1 MQSERESIMKKHSF
15 ILFTI
20 RFTTLLVLIFAVLA
34 GSAGA
39 EQSAPSI
46 WELLGVGAATEAPT
60 ATPTET
66 PQPTATPSPDTFRF
80 RDGIRWGMDPQQV
93 KALESVNMI
102 ERVMQDW
109 AIMVTTEKVAVS
121 RFTADLVFI
130 FRQNQLK
137 MIVYEFQRQN
147 ADADY
152 QYLTGAL
159 CSLYGE
165 PKDADPAMI
174 RVLMDAVNPGR
185 YKAEDLK
192 KTCAWLT
199 ADGTAVFQYQYAVDS
214 FGVMYVAPEL
224 GGGLYQTN
232 GL

>member
-1 MQSERESIMKKHSF
+1 MLR
-15 ILFTI
+15 
-20 RFTTLLVLIFAVLA
+20 
-34 GSAGA
+34 
-39 EQSAPSI
+39 
-46 WELLGVGAATEAPT
+46 VGTATEI
-60 ATPTET
+60 PTET
-66 PQPTATPSPDTFRF
+66 PQPTITPSPDAFRF
-80 RDGIRWGMDPQQV
+80 RDGIRWGMSPQQV
-93 KALESVNMI
+93 KALESVNMV
-102 ERVMQDW
+102 ERVLQDW

-130 FRQNQLK
+130 FRQEQLK
-137 MIVYEFQRQN
+137 MIVYEFQRKD

-165 PKDADPAMI
+165 QKDADPTMI
-174 RVLMDAVNPGR
+174 KVLMDAVNPGR
-185 YKAEDLK
+185 YQADQLTKAHG
-192 KTCAWLT
+192 WLT
-199 ADGTAVFQYQYAVDS
+199 ADGTAVFQYQYAPDS

>member
-1 MQSERESIMKKHSF
+1 MRRKMKQTVVRICA
-15 ILFTI
+15 ILAAI
-20 RFTTLLVLIFAVLA
+20 YMI
-34 GSAGA
+34 GAGA
-39 EQSAPSI
+39 ACAEDTLPSI
-46 WELLGVGAATEAPT
+46 WQALGVGVATEV
-60 ATPTET
+60 PTET
-66 PQPTATPSPDTFRF
+66 PQPTVTPSPDAFRF
-80 RDGIRWGMDPQQV
+80 RDGIRWGMNPQQV
-93 KALESVNMI
+93 KALENENMV
-102 ERVMQDW
+102 ERVLQDW

-130 FRQNQLK
+130 FRQEQLK
-137 MIVYEFQRQN
+137 MIVYEFQRQDAE
-147 ADADY
+147 ADF

-165 PKDADPAMI
+165 QKEADPSMI

-185 YKAEDLK
+185 YKSEALTK
-192 KTCAWLT
+192 SYGWLLS
-199 ADGTAVFQYQYAVDS
+199 DGTAVFQYQYAADS

>member
-1 MQSERESIMKKHSF
+1 MRKHRMICSI
-15 ILFTI
+15 
-20 RFTTLLVLIFAVLA
+20 AVWLLA
-34 GSAGA
+34 GMLAVSSAAA
-39 EQSAPSI
+39 EQTAPSI
-46 WELLGVGAATEAPT
+46 WQMLGVGTVTDAPT
-60 ATPTET
+60 ETPTET
-66 PQPTATPSPDTFRF
+66 PQPTTTPSPEAFRF

-102 ERVMQDW
+102 ERVLQDW
-109 AIMVTTEKVAVS
+109 SIMVTTEKVAVS

-130 FRQNQLK
+130 FRQGQLK

-147 ADADY
+147 PETDFR
-152 QYLTGAL
+152 YLTGAL

-165 PKDADPAMI
+165 QKDTDPAVV

-185 YKAEDLK
+185 YTAEGL
-192 KTCAWLT
+192 TRAYAWVT
-199 ADGTAVFQYQYAVDS
+199 ADGTAVFQYQYAPDS
-214 FGVMYVAPEL
+214 FGVMYAAPEL

>member
-1 MQSERESIMKKHSF
+1 MNRMRRRAITRR
-15 ILFTI
+15 IPA
-20 RFTTLLVLIFAVLA
+20 LLAALMLLA

-39 EQSAPSI
+39 EQTGPSI
-46 WELLGVGAATEAPT
+46 WEMLGVGT
-60 ATPTET
+60 ATDAPTET
-66 PQPTATPSPDTFRF
+66 PQPTVTPSPDSFRF
-80 RDGIRWGMDPQQV
+80 RDGIRWGMNPQQV
-93 KALESVNMI
+93 KALESVNMV

-109 AIMVTTEKVAVS
+109 SIMVTTEKVAVS

-130 FRQNQLK
+130 FRQEQLK
-137 MIVYEFQRQN
+137 MIVYEFQRQS
-147 ADADY
+147 AESDY

-165 PKDADPAMI
+165 PKDADPAVI
-174 RVLMDAVNPGR
+174 KVLMDAVNPGR
-185 YKAEDLK
+185 YTAESLQKANG
-192 KTCAWLT
+192 WLA
-199 ADGTAVFQYQYAVDS
+199 ADGTAVFQYQYAPDS

>member
-1 MQSERESIMKKHSF
+1 MRKREFFRIITAI
-15 ILFTI
+15 ILVC
-20 RFTTLLVLIFAVLA
+20 LLTV
-34 GSAGA
+34 GA
-39 EQSAPSI
+39 AAEGTVPSI
-46 WELLGVGAATEAPT
+46 WEALGVGAATEAPT
-60 ATPTET
+60 VT
-66 PQPTATPSPDTFRF
+66 PQPTITPSPDAFRF
-80 RDGIRWGMDPQQV
+80 RDGIRWGMNPLQV
-93 KALESVNMI
+93 KALESENMV
-102 ERVMQDW
+102 ERVLQDW

-130 FRQNQLK
+130 FRQEQLK
-137 MIVYEFQRQN
+137 MIVYEFQRQ
-147 ADADY
+147 DTESDF

-165 PKDADPAMI
+165 QKEADPSMI

-185 YKAEDLK
+185 YQADGLTKAYG
-192 KTCAWLT
+192 WLLS
-199 ADGTAVFQYQYAVDS
+199 DGTAVFQYRYAKDS

>member
-1 MQSERESIMKKHSF
+1 MKRKMIRTAAM
-15 ILFTI
+15 ILSCVT
-20 RFTTLLVLIFAVLA
+20 LA
-34 GSAGA
+34 GTAAA
-39 EQSAPSI
+39 EGTVPSI
-46 WELLGVGAATEAPT
+46 WEALGLGTATEA
-60 ATPTET
+60 PTET
-66 PQPTATPSPDTFRF
+66 PQPTITPSPDAFRF
-80 RDGIRWGMDPQQV
+80 RDGIRWGMNPQQV
-93 KALESVNMI
+93 KALESENMV
-102 ERVMQDW
+102 ERVLQDW

-130 FRQNQLK
+130 FRQEQLK
-137 MIVYEFQRQN
+137 MIVYEFQRQE
-147 ADADY
+147 ADSDF

-165 PKDADPAMI
+165 QKETNPTMV

-185 YKAEDLK
+185 YKAEALTK
-192 KTCAWLT
+192 ACGWLLS
-199 ADGTAVFQYQYAVDS
+199 DGTAVFQYRFAADS

>member
-1 MQSERESIMKKHSF
+1 MRRKCTAWITVLVVISAF
-15 ILFTI
+15 ISP
-20 RFTTLLVLIFAVLA
+20 VC
-34 GSAGA
+34 A

-46 WELLGVGAATEAPT
+46 WEALGIGATEAPS
-60 ATPTET
+60 ET
-66 PQPTATPSPDTFRF
+66 PQPTVTPSPDAFRF
-80 RDGIRWGMDPQQV
+80 RDGIRWEMNPQQV
-93 KALESVNMI
+93 KALESEEMV

-109 AIMVTTEKVAVS
+109 SIMVTTEKVAVS

-130 FRQNQLK
+130 FRQQQLK
-137 MIVYEFQRQN
+137 MIVYEFQRQD

-165 PKDADPAMI
+165 QKEADPAMI

-185 YKAEDLK
+185 YRTEGLTQAYS
-192 KTCAWLT
+192 WLMN
-199 ADGTAVFQYQYAVDS
+199 DSTAVFQYRYAEDS

>member
-1 MQSERESIMKKHSF
+1 MRRLTWF
-15 ILFTI
+15 RVVVILATVI
-20 RFTTLLVLIFAVLA
+20 LAA
-34 GSAGA
+34 GSACA
-39 EQSAPSI
+39 DETIPSI
-46 WELLGVGAATEAPT
+46 WQVLGVGVATDA
-60 ATPTET
+60 PTET
-66 PQPTATPSPDTFRF
+66 PQPTITPSPDAFRF
-80 RDGIRWGMDPQQV
+80 REGIRWGMNPQQV
-93 KALESVNMI
+93 KALESENMV
-102 ERVMQDW
+102 ERVLQDW

-130 FRQNQLK
+130 FRQEQLK
-137 MIVYEFQRQN
+137 MIVYEFQRQ
-147 ADADY
+147 DAENDF

-165 PKDADPAMI
+165 QKEADPSMV

-185 YKAEDLK
+185 YQADGLTKAYR
-192 KTCAWLT
+192 WLLS
-199 ADGTAVFQYQYAVDS
+199 DGTAVFQYRYAKDS

>member
-1 MQSERESIMKKHSF
+1 MRRLTWF
-15 ILFTI
+15 RVVVILA
-20 RFTTLLVLIFAVLA
+20 AVILAA
-34 GSAGA
+34 GSACA
-39 EQSAPSI
+39 DETIPSI
-46 WELLGVGAATEAPT
+46 WQVLGGGVATDA
-60 ATPTET
+60 PTET
-66 PQPTATPSPDTFRF
+66 PQPTITPSPDAFRF
-80 RDGIRWGMDPQQV
+80 REGIRWGMNPQQV
-93 KALESVNMI
+93 KALESENMV
-102 ERVMQDW
+102 ERVLQDW

-130 FRQNQLK
+130 FRQEQLK
-137 MIVYEFQRQN
+137 MIVYEFQRQ
-147 ADADY
+147 DAENDF

-165 PKDADPAMI
+165 QKEADPSMV

-185 YKAEDLK
+185 YQADGLTKAYG
-192 KTCAWLT
+192 WLLS
-199 ADGTAVFQYQYAVDS
+199 DGTAVFQYRYAKDS

>member
-1 MQSERESIMKKHSF
+1 MKKHSL
-15 ILFTI
+15 ILSV
-20 RFTTLLVLIFAVLA
+20 TLLVFFVVLA

-39 EQSAPSI
+39 EQAAPSI
-46 WELLGVGAATEAPT
+46 WEMLGVGTATEV
-60 ATPTET
+60 PTET
-66 PQPTATPSPDTFRF
+66 PQPTVTPSPDSFRF
-80 RDGIRWGMDPQQV
+80 RDGIRWGMSPQQV
-93 KALESVNMI
+93 KALESVNMV
-102 ERVMQDW
+102 ERVLQDW

-130 FRQNQLK
+130 FRQEQLK
-137 MIVYEFQRQN
+137 MIVYEFQRKD

-165 PKDADPAMI
+165 QKDADPTMI
-174 RVLMDAVNPGR
+174 KVLMDAVNPGR
-185 YKAEDLK
+185 YQADQLTKAYG
-192 KTCAWLT
+192 WNT
-199 ADGTAVFQYQYAVDS
+199 ADGTAVFQYQYAPDS

>member
-1 MQSERESIMKKHSF
+1 MRKQKLTSI
-15 ILFTI
+15 IAIT
-20 RFTTLLVLIFAVLA
+20 VLISVLTMPY
-34 GSAGA
+34 SGA
-39 EQSAPSI
+39 EQAAPSI
-46 WELLGVGAATEAPT
+46 WEMLGVGTTTEV
-60 ATPTET
+60 PTET
-66 PQPTATPSPDTFRF
+66 PQPTVTPSPDAFRF
-80 RDGIRWGMDPQQV
+80 RDGIRWGMNPQQV
-93 KALESVNMI
+93 KALESVNVV
-102 ERVMQDW
+102 ERVLQDW

-130 FRQNQLK
+130 FRQEQLK
-137 MIVYEFQRQN
+137 MIVYEFQRKD

-165 PKDADPAMI
+165 QKDADPAMI
-174 RVLMDAVNPGR
+174 KVLMDAVNPGR
-185 YKAEDLK
+185 YQADQLTKAHG
-192 KTCAWLT
+192 WLT
-199 ADGTAVFQYQYAVDS
+199 ADGTAVFQYQYAPDS

>member
-1 MQSERESIMKKHSF
+1 MKKHSL
-15 ILFTI
+15 IWSLI
-20 RFTTLLVLIFAVLA
+20 LLVFFVALA
-34 GSAGA
+34 GFAGA
-39 EQSAPSI
+39 EQTAPSI
-46 WELLGVGAATEAPT
+46 WEMLGVGTATEV
-60 ATPTET
+60 PTET
-66 PQPTATPSPDTFRF
+66 PQPTVTPSPDSFRF
-80 RDGIRWGMDPQQV
+80 RDGIRWGMSPQQV
-93 KALESVNMI
+93 KALESVNMV
-102 ERVMQDW
+102 ERVLQDW

-130 FRQNQLK
+130 FRQEQLK
-137 MIVYEFQRQN
+137 MIVYEFQRKD

-165 PKDADPAMI
+165 QKDADPTMI
-174 RVLMDAVNPGR
+174 KVLMDAVNPGR
-185 YKAEDLK
+185 YQADQLTKAYG
-192 KTCAWLT
+192 WLT
-199 ADGTAVFQYQYAVDS
+199 ADGTAVFQYQYAPDS

>member
-1 MQSERESIMKKHSF
+1 MRRLTWF
-15 ILFTI
+15 RVVVILATVI
-20 RFTTLLVLIFAVLA
+20 LAA
-34 GSAGA
+34 GSACA
-39 EQSAPSI
+39 DETIPSI
-46 WELLGVGAATEAPT
+46 WQVLGVGVATDA
-60 ATPTET
+60 PTET
-66 PQPTATPSPDTFRF
+66 PQPTITPSPDAFRF
-80 RDGIRWGMDPQQV
+80 REGIRWGMNPQQV
-93 KALESVNMI
+93 KALESENMV
-102 ERVMQDW
+102 ERVLQDW

-130 FRQNQLK
+130 FRQEQLK
-137 MIVYEFQRQN
+137 MIVYEFQRQ
-147 ADADY
+147 DAENDF

-165 PKDADPAMI
+165 QKEADPSMV

-185 YKAEDLK
+185 YQADGLTKAYG
-192 KTCAWLT
+192 WLLS
-199 ADGTAVFQYQYAVDS
+199 DGTAVFQYRYEKDS

>member
-1 MQSERESIMKKHSF
+1 MRRLTWF
-15 ILFTI
+15 RVVVILA
-20 RFTTLLVLIFAVLA
+20 AVILAA
-34 GSAGA
+34 GSACA
-39 EQSAPSI
+39 DETIPSI
-46 WELLGVGAATEAPT
+46 WQVLGVGVATDA
-60 ATPTET
+60 PTET
-66 PQPTATPSPDTFRF
+66 PQPTITPSPDAFRF
-80 RDGIRWGMDPQQV
+80 REGIRWGMNPQQV
-93 KALESVNMI
+93 KALESENMV
-102 ERVMQDW
+102 ERVLQDW

-130 FRQNQLK
+130 FRQEQLK
-137 MIVYEFQRQN
+137 MIVYEFQRQ
-147 ADADY
+147 DAENDF

-165 PKDADPAMI
+165 QKEADPSMV

-185 YKAEDLK
+185 YQADGLTKAYG
-192 KTCAWLT
+192 WLLS
-199 ADGTAVFQYQYAVDS
+199 DGTAVFQYRYAKDS

>member
-1 MQSERESIMKKHSF
+1 MKKHSL
-15 ILFTI
+15 ILSV
-20 RFTTLLVLIFAVLA
+20 TLLVFFVVLA

-39 EQSAPSI
+39 EQAAPSI
-46 WELLGVGAATEAPT
+46 WEMLGVGTATEVPM
-60 ATPTET
+60 ET
-66 PQPTATPSPDTFRF
+66 PQPTVTPSPDSFRF
-80 RDGIRWGMDPQQV
+80 RDGIRWGMSPQQV
-93 KALESVNMI
+93 KALESVNMV
-102 ERVMQDW
+102 ERVLQDW

-130 FRQNQLK
+130 FRQEQLK
-137 MIVYEFQRQN
+137 MIVYEFQRKD

-165 PKDADPAMI
+165 QKDADPTMI
-174 RVLMDAVNPGR
+174 KVLMDAVNPGR
-185 YKAEDLK
+185 YQADQLTKAYG
-192 KTCAWLT
+192 WNT
-199 ADGTAVFQYQYAVDS
+199 ADGTAVFQYQYAPDS

>member
-1 MQSERESIMKKHSF
+1 MRRLTWF
-15 ILFTI
+15 RVVVILA
-20 RFTTLLVLIFAVLA
+20 AVILAA
-34 GSAGA
+34 GSACA
-39 EQSAPSI
+39 DETIPSI
-46 WELLGVGAATEAPT
+46 WQVLGVGVATDA
-60 ATPTET
+60 PTET
-66 PQPTATPSPDTFRF
+66 PQPTITPSPDAFRF
-80 RDGIRWGMDPQQV
+80 REGIRWGMNPQQV
-93 KALESVNMI
+93 KALESENMV
-102 ERVMQDW
+102 ERVLQDW

-130 FRQNQLK
+130 FRQEQLK
-137 MIVYEFQRQN
+137 MIVYEFQRQ
-147 ADADY
+147 DAENDF

-165 PKDADPAMI
+165 KEADPSMV

-185 YKAEDLK
+185 YQADGLTKAYG
-192 KTCAWLT
+192 WLLS
-199 ADGTAVFQYQYAVDS
+199 DGTAVFQYRYAKDS